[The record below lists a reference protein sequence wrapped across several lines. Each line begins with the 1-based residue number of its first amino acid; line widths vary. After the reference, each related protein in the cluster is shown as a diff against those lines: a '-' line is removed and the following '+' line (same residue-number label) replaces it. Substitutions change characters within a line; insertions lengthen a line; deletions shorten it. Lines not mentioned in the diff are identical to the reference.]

1 MYRNAYITLLKINA
15 MFILV
20 LCGLG
25 IDVSIEKR
33 QGDILV
39 ALLVVS
45 IVGTFVGGGATWL
58 AAKVALKSRH
68 VSTRW
73 VKLQGNALCPGAM
86 RLATSVLYQPTLP
99 HLRMRTLVPMH
110 RGLLSVC
117 G

>member
-73 VKLQGNALCPGAM
+73 VKLHCKCLVSWCNAVDNVSAISANVAAFTHAHSGAN
-86 RLATSVLYQPTLP
+86 AS
-99 HLRMRTLVPMH
+99 
-110 RGLLSVC
+110 GS
-117 G
+117 